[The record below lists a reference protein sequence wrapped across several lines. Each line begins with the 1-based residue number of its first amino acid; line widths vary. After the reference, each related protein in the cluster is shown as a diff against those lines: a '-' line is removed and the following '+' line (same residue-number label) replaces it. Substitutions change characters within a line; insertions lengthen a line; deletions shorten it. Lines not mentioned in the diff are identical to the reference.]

1 MLKGAKL
8 GRYVLDQHL
17 FTKGVTDIWLATIH
31 GNSGYDQKVI
41 LKMISDS
48 SHFEKNAPELKAE
61 AYSAALLHHSN
72 IVEFYEFGHS
82 DTNIPYLATEFIHG
96 KNLDAIWKQG
106 LALNRRI
113 PIWLI
118 VSVIA
123 QCCEG
128 LQYAYES
135 TKLLH
140 HTIGPETLLVTFTG
154 ESKIRGFGA
163 ILSESPNKFMA
174 PETVSKSQVDVRS
187 NIYSLGMILH
197 FFAYGHLADSDT
209 VVPPGTLA
217 EGTLP
222 DGSKPRV
229 APKLAKLIHRALE
242 PSAEKRY
249 QSFADFRIALTQTL
263 EDRSPIQED
272 IAMFLGAL
280 FIDED
285 IPRYIRKQ
293 LKNTAADLES
303 LGFMDD
309 VTTNEVEHVI
319 TEGAYDSIL
328 VNDIEL
334 PDEEANLVE
343 NETDTVESEEE
354 PILQAEPVAED
365 SKANPENITETQDQ
379 GKSVPWPQFGQEDST
394 GDDDLGQEDSTGD
407 DDLGQEP
414 VSEVFKNF
422 AENSVSEMQG
432 EENSGPL
439 KIWTTTDVNVPKPI
453 ASTRGKAETT
463 KRNLF
468 TPLDSQKPLGSG
480 KSLFQKK
487 VPKDDAANPWPWQG
501 SKRPEDE

>member
-17 FTKGVTDIWLATIH
+17 FTKGATDIWLATIH

-48 SHFEKNAPELKAE
+48 SHFEKNSPKLKAE
-61 AYSAALLHHSN
+61 AYTAALLHHSN

-82 DTNIPYLATEFIHG
+82 DTNIPYIATEFIHG
-96 KNLDAIWKQG
+96 RNLDAIWKQG

-123 QCCEG
+123 QCCDG

-163 ILSESPNKFMA
+163 ILSEIPNTFMA
-174 PETVSKSQVDVRS
+174 PETVSESKVDVPS

-197 FFAYGHLADSDT
+197 FFAYGHVADSDT
-209 VVPPGTLA
+209 LVPPGALA

-222 DGSKPRV
+222 DGSSADKPRV
-229 APKLAKLIHRALE
+229 APRLAKLIHKALE

-263 EDRSPIQED
+263 EDRSPTQED

-309 VTTNEVEHVI
+309 VTTKEVEHVI
-319 TEGAYDSIL
+319 TEAAYDSIL
-328 VNDIEL
+328 VNDIE
-334 PDEEANLVE
+334 EANLVE
-343 NETDTVESEEE
+343 SETDTVESEEE

-365 SKANPENITETQDQ
+365 FKAKPENITETQDQ
-379 GKSVPWPQFGQEDST
+379 GGSVPWPPFGQEDST
-394 GDDDLGQEDSTGD
+394 GGD
-407 DDLGQEP
+407 YLGQEP

-422 AENSVSEMQG
+422 AENSVSEIQG

-468 TPLDSQKPLGSG
+468 SPLDSQKPLGSG

-487 VPKDDAANPWPWQG
+487 VSKEDAANPWPWQG